1 MKLYKKYKKISPYKK
16 SMLWWNGQE
25 QPVREKGG
33 KKWQRM
39 NVFWR
44 NVRALNMEMMKY
56 GANSYFIVD
65 KSNVIDRSTYMHTN

>member
-33 KKWQRM
+33 K
-39 NVFWR
+39 
-44 NVRALNMEMMKY
+44 
-56 GANSYFIVD
+56 SD
-65 KSNVIDRSTYMHTN
+65 KEWTFSEGT